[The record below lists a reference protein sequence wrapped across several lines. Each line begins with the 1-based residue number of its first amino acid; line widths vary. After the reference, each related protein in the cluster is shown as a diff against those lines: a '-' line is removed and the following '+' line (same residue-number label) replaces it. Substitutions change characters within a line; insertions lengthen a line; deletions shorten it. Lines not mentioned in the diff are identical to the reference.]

1 MMNLHRDETYI
12 ELTRRTHNATFLIY
26 VKTDG
31 MMDRMPKAL
40 PVIDMSAPVCCA
52 PVAAGPI
59 SDEDALAVAM
69 RLKAI
74 ADPMRVK
81 IMSYLFNGEETSG
94 HLATVLGLSESTVSH
109 HLGQLRNAGL
119 VISDRRG
126 MNVFHRVKS
135 EALQALCVVLD
146 PTCCT

>member
-1 MMNLHRDETYI
+1 
-12 ELTRRTHNATFLIY
+12 
-26 VKTDG
+26 
-31 MMDRMPKAL
+31 MPKAL

-59 SDEDALAVAM
+59 SDDDALAVAM
-69 RLKAI
+69 RLKAL

-81 IMSYLFNGEETSG
+81 IMSLLFSSRPGEETSG
-94 HLATVLGLSESTVSH
+94 ELAGALDLSESTVSH
-109 HLGQLRNAGL
+109 HLGQLRKAGL

-126 MNVFHRVKS
+126 INVFHRVKP

-146 PTCCT
+146 PDCCT